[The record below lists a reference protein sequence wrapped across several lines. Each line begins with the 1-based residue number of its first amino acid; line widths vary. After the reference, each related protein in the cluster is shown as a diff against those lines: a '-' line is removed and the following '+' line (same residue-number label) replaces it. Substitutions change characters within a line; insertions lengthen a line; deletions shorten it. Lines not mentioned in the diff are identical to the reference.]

1 MLRKI
6 KIISSDKF
14 CRNSEQEV
22 MSPADVLWKRCGGEV
37 GLGLVRQVEFH
48 GAKRGGSKTQESK
61 RLILGE

>member
-14 CRNSEQEV
+14 CRNSEWEV

-37 GLGLVRQVEFH
+37 GLGLVRQTEFH
-48 GAKRGGSKTQESK
+48 GAKRGGSKTQEST